1 MEKDNCLF
9 CKIIKEN
16 KDLIYQ
22 DQDTAAFLDIFP
34 IEKGHILVVPK
45 KHYNT
50 WLETSP
56 NDIAASNIT
65 VQKIAKNL
73 LKIFPNQIKGFNI
86 ITNNGKE
93 AHQMIFHYHIHL
105 IPKFNVNQGFKVLHE
120 TNIQARD
127 SLNETRT
134 LLQEKLK

>member
-50 WLETSP
+50 
-56 NDIAASNIT
+56 
-65 VQKIAKNL
+65 
-73 LKIFPNQIKGFNI
+73 
-86 ITNNGKE
+86 
-93 AHQMIFHYHIHL
+93 
-105 IPKFNVNQGFKVLHE
+105 
-120 TNIQARD
+120 
-127 SLNETRT
+127 
-134 LLQEKLK
+134 